1 MDENSIRWR
10 IKMYCKLRGVSLN
23 QLEGDCGLGKGYVS
37 KLDKSS
43 PNIKKLEKIADY
55 LGVDLNSL
63 VYGKQ
68 ENDDKLNSSGIEST
82 NGTKW
87 YFSDDTARLAQEIH
101 DNPRFHALCD
111 AERHLS
117 PESME
122 KLAAFIDTQLR
133 QERGDE
139 YAE

>member
-55 LGVDLNSL
+55 LRVDLNSL
-63 VYGKQ
+63 VYGRQ
-68 ENDDKLNSSGIEST
+68 ESSDRVSSSGIEST
-82 NGTKW
+82 DGTKW
-87 YFSDDTARLAQEIH
+87 YFSDDTARLAQEVH
-101 DNPRFHALCD
+101 DNPDLRVLFDAARDSRPEDLKMAADMLKRFKETNPD
-111 AERHLS
+111 
-117 PESME
+117 
-122 KLAAFIDTQLR
+122 
-133 QERGDE
+133 G
-139 YAE
+139 